1 MYNITAH
8 IGGVVFMNE
17 EVTQETIEEPV
28 KEDKKE
34 VEKDLSVDVALRLQ
48 QLTNLNISII
58 ARTEALVLVSNI
70 LKAFLDVRQQDPRM
84 KLSDAEVEAMQNVL
98 SSFEKD
104 INNWRLDLIKN
115 TGLSELLQP
124 EKVEEP
130 EETKKVE
137 NVVESEKVSEKVEVS
152 EAEKTKEEK

>member
-1 MYNITAH
+1 
-8 IGGVVFMNE
+8 MNE

-34 VEKDLSVDVALRLQ
+34 VEEDLSVDVALRLQ

-98 SSFEKD
+98 SNFEKD
-104 INNWRLDLIKN
+104 VNNWRLDLIKN

-130 EETKKVE
+130 EETEKVE
-137 NVVESEKVSEKVEVS
+137 NVVESEKISEKVEVS

>member
-1 MYNITAH
+1 
-8 IGGVVFMNE
+8 MNE

-104 INNWRLDLIKN
+104 VNNWRLDLIKN